1 MQNPVAPISLADA
14 LSALAFMGDLS
25 MGQPTDHSPRV
36 AWLARRIGRE
46 LCLADA
52 ECMEL
57 GQVALLRWVGCTAN
71 ASDVAIAISD
81 DVLGRGA
88 LLALRPQDVQLLV
101 APNRTAHHTSAI
113 SAVHCEVAVLIA
125 QAMGLSEGV
134 VQALEC
140 LFETWNGSGYPSW
153 SGTGYPSG
161 RKGDEIP
168 SPVYVVALAGDMD
181 IFTREHGIDRASAL
195 IHQRADVIYPK
206 KLVDLVAKRLPEWI
220 AELDGY
226 GLWPVSAPVDCVATT
241 VDLSLLAN
249 AIDLKLPWLTGYS
262 RQVARLARSVANQLG
277 LPAAMQTSIQ
287 CAALLHGLGRVAT
300 PNAVWNRPGPL
311 SNADWERVRLGPYW
325 TARAAMQMKS
335 LACEAEIAS
344 YAYERLDGSGYFRG
358 SRHAATAPENRILPV
373 VCTWLALQA
382 PRPWRMPMSADAARD
397 HMHRQAQLGRFEP
410 QVTDIV
416 LAGNGVGS
424 APSPSEGPPRGQ
436 ILTARECEVLRSIS
450 RGLSN
455 KESARLLG
463 ISPSTVRA
471 HVESIFRKLQCKSR
485 AAATLKGSM
494 HGIL

>member
-1 MQNPVAPISLADA
+1 MQNPVAAISLADA
-14 LSALAFMGDLS
+14 LSAMAFMGDLS

-36 AWLARRIGRE
+36 AWLAQCIGRE
-46 LCLADA
+46 FGLTEV

-71 ASDVAIAISD
+71 ASDVAVAISD

-88 LLALRPQDVQLLV
+88 LLALRPQDVQMLV
-101 APNRTAHHTSAI
+101 APNRAAHHTSTI
-113 SAVHCEVAVLIA
+113 SAIHCEVAAIIA
-125 QAMGLSEGV
+125 RTIGLSEAV

-140 LFETWNGSGYPSW
+140 LFETW

-161 RKGDEIP
+161 RQGDEIP
-168 SPVYVVALAGDMD
+168 SQVYAVLLAGDME
-181 IFTREHGIDRASAL
+181 IFIREYGVDQAL
-195 IHQRADVIYPK
+195 TLIQQRADVIYPR
-206 KLVDLVAKRLPEWI
+206 KLVDLMARHVPKWI
-220 AELDGY
+220 AELDGDA
-226 GLWPVSAPVDCVATT
+226 LWPISVPGDGVAIT

-262 RQVARLARSVANQLG
+262 RQVARLAHSVANQLG

-300 PNAVWNRPGPL
+300 PNAVWSRPGPL
-311 SNADWERVRLGPYW
+311 RNADWERVRLGPYW
-325 TARAAMQMKS
+325 TARAAMQIKS
-335 LACEAEIAS
+335 LSREAEIAS

-358 SRHAATAPENRILPV
+358 SRHAATPPENRVLPV

-382 PRPWRMPMSADAARD
+382 PRPWRAPMSADAAMD
-397 HMHRQAQLGRFEP
+397 HMHRQAQLGRFEQ

-416 LAGNGVGS
+416 LAGNSVGIDS
-424 APSPSEGPPRGQ
+424 PPSESPPRGQ
-436 ILTARECEVLRSIS
+436 ILTARECEVLRFIS
-450 RGLSN
+450 RGHSN

-471 HVESIFRKLQCKSR
+471 HLENIFRKLQCNSR
-485 AAATLKGSM
+485 AAATLKGSLY
-494 HGIL
+494 GVL